1 MVKQSLTIYDINI
14 LNKSKHLDVAKRL
27 GNKTSRKNVV
37 ILMAAVPA
45 ERRHA

>member
-1 MVKQSLTIYDINI
+1 MVEQSLTIYDINI

-27 GNKTSRKNVV
+27 GNKTSKNVV